1 MATSRTLS
9 APTYAK
15 PALILGACILAAAAG
30 FLALRHHAHKQDLAQ
45 AAANAGAIT
54 GSTGPAQQLGPSG
67 LPIPRFVS
75 LKTEKVN
82 VRKGPSSD
90 HAVAWV
96 YQSKGLPVEITAE
109 YETWRRIRDAQGAEG
124 WILQNMLAGKRM
136 ALIAPSR
143 KGSFINMMAGP
154 SLESGPVARLASG
167 VQGEIKSCDGA
178 WCRILASGYDGYVDQ
193 NMLWGAYPGE
203 VVN

>member
-1 MATSRTLS
+1 MTNRHLPKHRFLPSL
-9 APTYAK
+9 
-15 PALILGACILAAAAG
+15 LAAGALLVAAG
-30 FLALRHHAHKQDLAQ
+30 MAWSFVGHHRHSALAD
-45 AAANAGAIT
+45 AATAGTST

-67 LPIPRFVS
+67 LPMPRFVS

-109 YETWRRIRDAQGAEG
+109 FETWRRVRDSEGSEG
-124 WILQNMLAGKRM
+124 WILQNMLSGKRT
-136 ALIAPSR
+136 ALVAPSR
-143 KGSFINMMAGP
+143 KGTFINLMAEP
-154 SLESGPVARLASG
+154 SVESGPVAKLASG
-167 VQGEIKSCDGA
+167 VLGDIKTCDGS
-178 WCRILASGYDGYVDQ
+178 WCRIIASGFDGYVDQ
-193 NMLWGAYPGE
+193 NLIWGAYPGE